1 MLLLEYAWKN
11 GRSDEEE
18 SIILSRGRIPSL
30 GYFDTTLGS
39 GRAVCVCVGTRRC
52 WRRVTPLLSYYGS
65 SAFSCEAAGCH
76 CSAFEVEEEEW
87 KKRRKRRRKN
97 RLRHHH
103 HPSCAAMGLKKG
115 WSQLGILFAAIA
127 SIQLPLPVYH
137 RPLWPWPAG
146 EGSEVG
152 MLP

>member
-18 SIILSRGRIPSL
+18 SIILSRGGIPSL

-39 GRAVCVCVGTRRC
+39 GRPVCVCVCVGTRRY

-87 KKRRKRRRKN
+87 KKRRRKN

-103 HPSCAAMGLKKG
+103 HPSCAAMGLKRAG
-115 WSQLGILFAAIA
+115 HSLEYSSPPSPASNCLFLSTTVLSGLGL
-127 SIQLPLPVYH
+127 QV
-137 RPLWPWPAG
+137 R
-146 EGSEVG
+146 EVK
-152 MLP
+152 